1 MCPKQLKN
9 AAIKSYNSIRNVGR
23 IDGIIPLG
31 SKRASQQKR
40 WGIIRTSG
48 LRDSVPLPFKRH
60 ESQLFYQWALT
71 FHTQK
76 QTQHGWPNYEHDK
89 YTKRLVNRGRTIWL
103 NQRLTKVWCNK
114 REKRE
119 DFFFKAI
126 NQFIHLLLQ
135 SRGSI
140 MPTKEGTMRTARRK
154 PVNEWAHPGCG
165 WTEIYRLTP
174 GRDRWRKRETKKR
187 KVGGQAGAHIT
198 GQIELIRNRDRI
210 ISLPEN
216 SLMMLNW

>member
-1 MCPKQLKN
+1 MCPKQFTN
-9 AAIKSYNSIRNVGR
+9 VAIKAYNSIRNVGR

-40 WGIIRTSG
+40 WVIIRTSG
-48 LRDSVPLPFKRH
+48 LGDSVSLLLERY
-60 ESQLFYQWALT
+60 ESQLFYQWAFT
-71 FHTQK
+71 CHTQQ

-89 YTKRLVNRGRTIWL
+89 CTKRLVNRWRTIWPK
-103 NQRLTKVWCNK
+103 QRLTKAWCNK
-114 REKRE
+114 REKRK
-119 DFFFKAI
+119 DFFKAI

-165 WTEIYRLTP
+165 WTEINRLTP
-174 GRDRWRKRETKKR
+174 GRDGWRKREMKKR
-187 KVGGQAGAHIT
+187 KVGGQAGAHST
-198 GQIELIRNRDRI
+198 GQIELIRDRDRI
-210 ISLPEN
+210 TSLPEN